1 MSERTSPPPAES
13 PAAGPLPLVIGV
25 TGHRDLRP
33 EDVPFLEGIV
43 RATFVDIREKCPHTP
58 LVLLSPLAEGGD
70 RLTARV
76 AVEMGIRL
84 VVPLPLPKALYL
96 RDFETPESLEEF
108 GRLFACAESVIDMP
122 LVEGNTLESI
132 REYGPARNR
141 QYAMVGAY
149 IARHSQL
156 FIALWDGVEPEP
168 GAKEGGTADIVR
180 FRLEG
185 APAPYAPTRSPLTF
199 AEHGPV
205 FHIVTPRIQDPQVRG
220 KAFTRENL
228 VPRHRSLASFE
239 TIYENMERFNRD
251 ALALGGEL
259 AADIEQS
266 KVYLLQE
273 KGEPLAHAVASLPR
287 ASRIVL
293 DQYAVADALAGHF
306 AQKTLEASA
315 NLFVLVF
322 TAALCFNLFHSF
334 PHAKLDVQGWAAI
347 VLHMPWL
354 LAAFVGLFLYGSLVL
369 HRRAAKGDYQNK
381 YQDYRALAEGLR
393 IQFFWSIAG
402 ASDSVVDHYLRK
414 QRGELEWIRSALMSW
429 DVIAHGEPVSHHH
442 HGKARADRLQMVRKL
457 WVLDQRNYFKKKAE
471 REHHALEK
479 DERRIELLLGISL
492 WLTAALALALIVP
505 HLLHIHALEAVMHF
519 VEIPVIHGTIMLV
532 IVMLLVAAGLKHG
545 YNQQLAR
552 SEHAKQFSRMSE
564 MFDIGE
570 GRLVQLLESGDH
582 DQAEELLEELG
593 EEALEENGD
602 WVLLHRERPLEV
614 PHAG

>member
-1 MSERTSPPPAES
+1 MSERTSPPPAAS
-13 PAAGPLPLVIGV
+13 PAVGPLPLVIGV
-25 TGHRDLRP
+25 TGHRDIRP

-43 RATFVDIREKCPHTP
+43 RATFVDIRDKCPHTP

-76 AVEMGIRL
+76 AVDMGIRL
-84 VVPLPLPKALYL
+84 VVPLPLPKDAYL
-96 RDFETPESLEEF
+96 QDFATPESRAEF
-108 GRLFACAESVIDMP
+108 ERLFACAESVIDMP
-122 LVEGNTLESI
+122 LVEGNTPESI
-132 REYGPARNR
+132 REYGPHRNR

-156 FIALWDGVEPEP
+156 FIALWDGVEPEA

-185 APAPYAPTRSPLTF
+185 APAPYAPPRSPLTF

-205 FHIVTPRIQDPQVRG
+205 FHIVTPRTQDPQVRG
-220 KAFTRENL
+220 KAFTRQNL
-228 VPRHRSLASFE
+228 VPRHRTLESFE
-239 TIYENMERFNRD
+239 SIYENMERFNRD

-273 KGEPLAHAVASLPR
+273 KGEALAHAVASLPR

-306 AQKTLEASA
+306 AQKTLKASA

-322 TAALCFNLFHSF
+322 AAALCFNIFHSF
-334 PHAKLDVQGWAAI
+334 PHAKLDVEGWAAK
-347 VLHMPWL
+347 VLHMPWF
-354 LAAFVGLFLYGSLVL
+354 LAGFVGLFVYGSMVL

-402 ASDSVVDHYLRK
+402 AHGSVVDHYLRK

-429 DVIAHGEPVSHHH
+429 DVIAHGEPIAHHH
-442 HGKARADRLQMVRKL
+442 HGKGRADRLQMVRRL
-457 WVLDQRNYFKKKAE
+457 WVLDQRNYFKRKAE
-471 REHHALEK
+471 HEHHALEK
-479 DERRIELLLGISL
+479 DERLIERLLNVSL
-492 WLTAALALALIVP
+492 WLTAGLALALIVP
-505 HLLHIHALEAVMHF
+505 HLLHVHALEAIMHF
-519 VEIPVIHGTIMLV
+519 VEIPVVHGGIMLA
-532 IVMLLVAAGLKHG
+532 IVMLLIAAGLRHG

-570 GRLVQLLESGDH
+570 RRLVQLLEAGDH
-582 DQAEELLEELG
+582 EQAEELLRELG
-593 EEALEENGD
+593 AEALEENGD